1 MKYYSSTSALLFI
14 GCFFFWS
21 IFLFYLMAQKHA
33 GNVIVEDIFKFNFY
47 CMMLA
52 MSPLLLKK
60 APPKNDVEMTIFE
73 EKQHMEMRHQV
84 LSQSAQERRKAY
96 LMSAF
101 FGFLMSSLMMSF
113 ILMLDK

>member
-1 MKYYSSTSALLFI
+1 L
-14 GCFFFWS
+14 WS
-21 IFLFYLMAQKHA
+21 IFLFYLMAQRHA

-52 MSPLLLKK
+52 MLPLLLKK

-96 LMSAF
+96 RKAYLMSAF

>member
-1 MKYYSSTSALLFI
+1 
-14 GCFFFWS
+14 
-21 IFLFYLMAQKHA
+21 MAQKHA

-52 MSPLLLKK
+52 MLPLLLKK

-113 ILMLDK
+113 ILMFDK